1 MLEQVLI
8 TECPRASSGL
18 GEQSSTPHCHC
29 SLAEGLSAEL
39 GRGPERGAGQRASAR
54 SWAEGLSMEHS
65 WAKGLITEIMELFQ
79 ILLRDPREQSDL
91 EKLLGEGL
99 CLPCGAS

>member
-1 MLEQVLI
+1 MLGLGDNVLEQVLI

-54 SWAEGLSMEHS
+54 SWAEGLSAELGRGPQHGAQLGQRPHHGDYGVVS
-65 WAKGLITEIMELFQ
+65 NIAEGPKGAE
-79 ILLRDPREQSDL
+79 
-91 EKLLGEGL
+91 
-99 CLPCGAS
+99 